1 MLKRILLGLASLL
14 SLSVSVF
21 FLYVIHFLFSSEI
34 APAIENGSLNVETS
48 IRILN
53 RVWAGNEIYIILG
66 IYALLACA
74 FFYGAI
80 RVGKRALQ
88 PETGSSRHY

>member
-1 MLKRILLGLASLL
+1 MLKRILLSLASLI
-14 SLSVSVF
+14 SLSVSIF

-34 APAIENGSLNVETS
+34 SPAIENGSLNIETS
-48 IRILN
+48 SRILN
-53 RVWAGNEIYIILG
+53 RVWVGNEIYIILG

-74 FFYGAI
+74 FGYGAI

-88 PETGSSRHY
+88 PESSSTKD